1 MNASFSAP
9 AVGYW
14 SVTATASSSAD
25 QASAARR
32 ALAGRAL
39 LGEADRALLRTVM
52 DLDDT
57 AVGSPSRVPGWTRAH
72 VLTHLSRQADA
83 ASNLLLWAR
92 TGVEHTPYPS
102 RDDRDADIVEGS
114 DRSWRLLVEDVLASS
129 QRFAHAV
136 ANLPPEAWA
145 NLISDDDD
153 QPLPA
158 EEVPWLRL
166 CEVWIHLVDLDSGL
180 DFPDIPA
187 RTAVALVEHVMRRLA
202 HHRDTGPLVVVAGL
216 PDGSRRRWRAPGR
229 EDLPAREVWGPVAEV
244 LAWLAGRSEGRG
256 LTGRLPALPSWF

>member
-1 MNASFSAP
+1 MN
-9 AVGYW
+9 
-14 SVTATASSSAD
+14 ASSSAPAAGYWTVTAAQTGDD

-32 ALAGRAL
+32 AAAGRAL
-39 LGEADRALLRTVM
+39 LAEADRALLRTVM
-52 DLDDT
+52 DLDDA
-57 AVGSPSRVPGWTRAH
+57 AVAGPSRVPGWTRAH

-102 RDDRDADIVEGS
+102 LDDRDADIVEGA

-145 NLISDDDD
+145 VRLTDDDD

-180 DFPDIPA
+180 DFPDVPEA
-187 RTAVALVEHVMRRLA
+187 TSVALVEHVMRRLT
-202 HHRDTGPLVVVAGL
+202 HHRDTEPLVVVAGL
-216 PDGSRRRWRAPGR
+216 PDGSRHRWHVPGR
-229 EDLPAREVWGPVAEV
+229 EDLPAQEVWGPLPEM